1 MKSLFV
7 FLFSFGLFFSLAG
20 CVSVDSRLQR
30 EFNKM
35 KRGPAGA
42 PYKSLTSFSSALSC
56 MDNMMLAKGVSGVPV
71 MIEDIEDKTES
82 VKTGTRDMLI
92 SAISEMTAQSKGIKL
107 IAYGKDAGN
116 LISFMKAANY
126 GGGYKKIPLYDIQGS
141 ITQFDKGMANSDSSL
156 GLFYSKKA
164 GGGAARSASLDVIAL
179 DLNVLNTADMS
190 VVSGVSSKNS
200 VAIFQRADSLD
211 MDASINKL
219 GVYFDMSISASD
231 GKAQAVRNLVELA
244 SVELVGKM
252 LNLPY
257 ERCIG
262 ATANRNRTD
271 KARLTTFDSSSQQ
284 PVISQAMARH
294 STSGRD
300 DQTIPVRNAAR
311 KTLNSETVLSAPQQ
325 HNTPI
330 MTHRIEEINADDAIL
345 IYKCCK

>member
-1 MKSLFV
+1 
-7 FLFSFGLFFSLAG
+7 
-20 CVSVDSRLQR
+20 
-30 EFNKM
+30 
-35 KRGPAGA
+35 
-42 PYKSLTSFSSALSC
+42 
-56 MDNMMLAKGVSGVPV
+56 MDNMMLSKGVSGVPV

-92 SAISEMTAQSKGIKL
+92 SAISEMTARSKGIKL
-107 IAYGKDAGN
+107 IVYGKDAGN

-126 GGGYKKIPLYDIQGS
+126 GGGYKQMPRYDIQGS

-190 VVSGVSSKNS
+190 VVPGVSSKNS

-252 LNLPY
+252 LGLPY

-262 ATANRNRTD
+262 AASQQSHVNR
-271 KARLTTFDSSSQQ
+271 AGRLSIAPSVHQPVSSQTVSEYTVVDHDVRTPPVQSAVYHTDDAEGRNVTSRAHQ
-284 PVISQAMARH
+284 P
-294 STSGRD
+294 
-300 DQTIPVRNAAR
+300 QTTLLRPAKPQRYQPAAPA
-311 KTLNSETVLSAPQQ
+311 T
-325 HNTPI
+325 HD
-330 MTHRIEEINADDAIL
+330 THREDEASDGIVVH
-345 IYKCCK
+345 KCCKYGS